1 VIARLKGLVDAVG
14 TDTAVIDVNGVGYL
28 VHASSRT
35 LSQMGQ
41 GDAVALFIE
50 THVREDHIHLYG
62 FLRADEQD
70 WFRLL
75 TTVQGVGAKVA
86 LAMLSALTGDMLLQA
101 IAAGDKAAVCRAPG
115 VGPKLAQRILHELK
129 DKVGA
134 DSYRHR
140 EAGAHEVALVSGTRY
155 AIMHELRG
163 AAEPSFEDIL
173 GRLGPCDL
181 VLIEG
186 YKREPVPKI
195 EARRLEARSREPL
208 APNDPHIVAIAADHP
223 VEDSPLPV
231 FDLDDTMA
239 IADFIADIVKL
250 PVRTG

>member
-1 VIARLKGLVDAVG
+1 VIARLKGFVDAVG

-134 DSYRHR
+134 LALGPAAAPGRTAPV
-140 EAGAHEVALVSGTRY
+140 AGTALPEPGDAAQDLLRDAASALVNLGYTPSEALGAVSRAAQASDTALTLEALIR
-155 AIMHELRG
+155 AGLAELAPTDQRRG
-163 AAEPSFEDIL
+163 A
-173 GRLGPCDL
+173 
-181 VLIEG
+181 
-186 YKREPVPKI
+186 
-195 EARRLEARSREPL
+195 
-208 APNDPHIVAIAADHP
+208 
-223 VEDSPLPV
+223 
-231 FDLDDTMA
+231 
-239 IADFIADIVKL
+239 
-250 PVRTG
+250 

>member
-1 VIARLKGLVDAVG
+1 MIARLKGIVDAVG

-35 LSQMGQ
+35 LSLMGQ
-41 GDAVALFIE
+41 GEAVALFIE

-86 LAMLSALTGDMLLQA
+86 LAMLSALTGEMLMQA

-134 DSYRHR
+134 MALGPAAATKGRTP
-140 EAGAHEVALVSGTRY
+140 AGTAAVPDPGDAAGDLLRDAASALVNLGYTPSEALAAVSRAAQASDAALTLEALIRAGL
-155 AIMHELRG
+155 AELAPTEQRRG
-163 AAEPSFEDIL
+163 A
-173 GRLGPCDL
+173 
-181 VLIEG
+181 
-186 YKREPVPKI
+186 
-195 EARRLEARSREPL
+195 
-208 APNDPHIVAIAADHP
+208 
-223 VEDSPLPV
+223 
-231 FDLDDTMA
+231 
-239 IADFIADIVKL
+239 
-250 PVRTG
+250 

>member
-1 VIARLKGLVDAVG
+1 MIARLKGLVDAVG

-134 DSYRHR
+134 LALGSVAAKGGVAPAPGAAKP
-140 EAGAHEVALVSGTRY
+140 EAGDAAQDLLRDAASALVNLGYTPSEALGAVSRAAQASETALTLEALIR
-155 AIMHELRG
+155 AGLAELAPSDQRRG
-163 AAEPSFEDIL
+163 A
-173 GRLGPCDL
+173 
-181 VLIEG
+181 
-186 YKREPVPKI
+186 
-195 EARRLEARSREPL
+195 
-208 APNDPHIVAIAADHP
+208 
-223 VEDSPLPV
+223 
-231 FDLDDTMA
+231 
-239 IADFIADIVKL
+239 
-250 PVRTG
+250 

>member
-1 VIARLKGLVDAVG
+1 MIARLKGLVDAVG

-134 DSYRHR
+134 LALGPAAAKGGVAPSPGAAKP
-140 EAGAHEVALVSGTRY
+140 EAGDAAQDLLRDAASALVNLGYTPSEALGAVSRAAQASDAALTLEALIR
-155 AIMHELRG
+155 AGLAELAPSDQRRG
-163 AAEPSFEDIL
+163 A
-173 GRLGPCDL
+173 
-181 VLIEG
+181 
-186 YKREPVPKI
+186 
-195 EARRLEARSREPL
+195 
-208 APNDPHIVAIAADHP
+208 
-223 VEDSPLPV
+223 
-231 FDLDDTMA
+231 
-239 IADFIADIVKL
+239 
-250 PVRTG
+250 

>member
-1 VIARLKGLVDAVG
+1 MIARLKGLVDAVG

-134 DSYRHR
+134 LALGPVAAKGGVARAPGAAKSDA
-140 EAGAHEVALVSGTRY
+140 AGDAAQDLLRDAASALVNLGYTPSEALGAVSRAAQASEIALTLEALIR
-155 AIMHELRG
+155 AGLAELAPSDQRRG
-163 AAEPSFEDIL
+163 A
-173 GRLGPCDL
+173 
-181 VLIEG
+181 
-186 YKREPVPKI
+186 
-195 EARRLEARSREPL
+195 
-208 APNDPHIVAIAADHP
+208 
-223 VEDSPLPV
+223 
-231 FDLDDTMA
+231 
-239 IADFIADIVKL
+239 
-250 PVRTG
+250 

>member
-1 VIARLKGLVDAVG
+1 MIARLKGLVDAVG

-134 DSYRHR
+134 LALGPVAAKGGIAPAPGAAKLD
-140 EAGAHEVALVSGTRY
+140 AGDAAQDLLRDAASALVNLGYTPSEALGAVSRAAQASDAALTLEALIR
-155 AIMHELRG
+155 AGLTELAPSDQRRG
-163 AAEPSFEDIL
+163 A
-173 GRLGPCDL
+173 
-181 VLIEG
+181 
-186 YKREPVPKI
+186 
-195 EARRLEARSREPL
+195 
-208 APNDPHIVAIAADHP
+208 
-223 VEDSPLPV
+223 
-231 FDLDDTMA
+231 
-239 IADFIADIVKL
+239 
-250 PVRTG
+250 

>member
-1 VIARLKGLVDAVG
+1 MIARLKGFVDAVG

-41 GDAVALFIE
+41 GEAVALFIE

-134 DSYRHR
+134 LALGPVAAKGGAASAPGAAKPDSTGDAAQDLLRD
-140 EAGAHEVALVSGTRY
+140 AASALVNLGYTPSEALGAVSRAAQASDAALTLEALIR
-155 AIMHELRG
+155 AGLAELAPSDQRRG
-163 AAEPSFEDIL
+163 A
-173 GRLGPCDL
+173 
-181 VLIEG
+181 
-186 YKREPVPKI
+186 
-195 EARRLEARSREPL
+195 
-208 APNDPHIVAIAADHP
+208 
-223 VEDSPLPV
+223 
-231 FDLDDTMA
+231 
-239 IADFIADIVKL
+239 
-250 PVRTG
+250 

>member
-1 VIARLKGLVDAVG
+1 MIARLKGIVDAVG

-134 DSYRHR
+134 LALGPVAATGKTAPAPGAALPN
-140 EAGAHEVALVSGTRY
+140 AGDAAQDLWRDAASALVNLGYTPSEALGAVSRAAQASEAALTLEALIR
-155 AIMHELRG
+155 AGLAELAPTDQRRG
-163 AAEPSFEDIL
+163 A
-173 GRLGPCDL
+173 
-181 VLIEG
+181 
-186 YKREPVPKI
+186 
-195 EARRLEARSREPL
+195 
-208 APNDPHIVAIAADHP
+208 
-223 VEDSPLPV
+223 
-231 FDLDDTMA
+231 
-239 IADFIADIVKL
+239 
-250 PVRTG
+250 

>member
-1 VIARLKGLVDAVG
+1 MIARLKGLVDAVG

-86 LAMLSALTGDMLLQA
+86 LAMLSALTSDMLLQA

-134 DSYRHR
+134 LALGPVAAKGGVAPAPGTAKP
-140 EAGAHEVALVSGTRY
+140 EAGDAAQDLLRDAASALVNLGYTPSEALGAVSRAAQASDAALTLEALIR
-155 AIMHELRG
+155 AGLAELAPSDQRRG
-163 AAEPSFEDIL
+163 A
-173 GRLGPCDL
+173 
-181 VLIEG
+181 
-186 YKREPVPKI
+186 
-195 EARRLEARSREPL
+195 
-208 APNDPHIVAIAADHP
+208 
-223 VEDSPLPV
+223 
-231 FDLDDTMA
+231 
-239 IADFIADIVKL
+239 
-250 PVRTG
+250 

>member
-1 VIARLKGLVDAVG
+1 MIARLKGLVDAVG

-35 LSQMGQ
+35 LAQMGQ

-101 IAAGDKAAVCRAPG
+101 IAAGDKAAICRAPG

-134 DSYRHR
+134 LALGPVAAAGVKETVGVAAKPDAG
-140 EAGAHEVALVSGTRY
+140 EASQDLLRDAASALVNLGYTPSEALGAVSRAAQASEDVLTLEALIR
-155 AIMHELRG
+155 AGLAELAPSDQRRG
-163 AAEPSFEDIL
+163 A
-173 GRLGPCDL
+173 
-181 VLIEG
+181 
-186 YKREPVPKI
+186 
-195 EARRLEARSREPL
+195 
-208 APNDPHIVAIAADHP
+208 
-223 VEDSPLPV
+223 
-231 FDLDDTMA
+231 
-239 IADFIADIVKL
+239 
-250 PVRTG
+250 